1 MSKHSDTAAREA
13 ENPKWSSRPIIN
25 WLLTDGR
32 FCGDLETL
40 TTRLGAVLEAG
51 GAPVWRLRLSI
62 RTLHPLITAKS
73 AIWQKDRDETEK
85 ITAPH
90 GLEKRP
96 SYAGS
101 PLLVINETRAPFRRS
116 LEEDLTHDDHLVLH
130 EIKAEGGTDYYGLPL
145 LFSDEKTASVI
156 FTTDRAGGFVERDL
170 RHFRW
175 ITDVLAPVVEVYKE
189 REIAMAIAEA
199 YLGHRTGQ
207 LVLEGNII
215 RGDVETLDAA
225 IFISDIR
232 NWTGLSQRL
241 PPHDMINLANAYFDV
256 IVDAVENHGGEIL
269 KFIGDGVLAIFPVSE
284 TNTDMQACK
293 SAVRAAQ
300 SAVKRAMAARD
311 ANQMTSDL
319 EFGIGIHF
327 GEVLYGNVG
336 SATRLDFTVL
346 GGAINLAARIEG
358 LCDSL
363 EHTVLISSSINERL
377 ENPAPQI
384 AEQTLKGFETAVP
397 VFAPSL
403 E

>member
-1 MSKHSDTAAREA
+1 MLKQNESGH
-13 ENPKWSSRPIIN
+13 KWSSRPIIN
-25 WLLTDGR
+25 WLLADGR
-32 FCGDLETL
+32 FCDDLETL
-40 TTRLGAVLEAG
+40 TTELGAVFEAE

-73 AIWQKDRDETEK
+73 AIWQRDRAEIEK

-96 SYAGS
+96 SYTGS
-101 PLLVINETRAPFRRS
+101 PLLVINKTRAPFRRN
-116 LEEDLTHDDHLVLH
+116 LEEDLTDSDHLVLH

-145 LFSDEKTASVI
+145 LFSDEKTASVV
-156 FTTDRAGGFVERDL
+156 FTTDLTGGFVERDL

-175 ITDVLAPVVEVYKE
+175 ITDVLTPIVEVYKE
-189 REIAMAIAEA
+189 REIADAIAEA

-207 LVLEGNII
+207 LVLGGNII

-232 NWTGLSQRL
+232 DWTGLSQRL

-256 IVDAVENHGGEIL
+256 IVEAVEEHGGEIL
-269 KFIGDGVLAIFPVSE
+269 KFIGDGVLAVFPVSK
-284 TNTDMQACK
+284 TITDVHACQ

-300 SAVKRAMAARD
+300 GAVKKAMAAKV
-311 ANQMTSDL
+311 ANQLASDL

-336 SATRLDFTVL
+336 SAARLDFTVL

-358 LCDSL
+358 LCDNL
-363 EHTVLISSSINERL
+363 EHTVLISSSVNERL
-377 ENPAPQI
+377 ENPAPLI
-384 AEQTLKGFETAVP
+384 AERSLKGFESPVP
-397 VFAPSL
+397 VFAPPL